1 MDRLNRGR
9 ARRSHEGGF
18 TLIEVMVALGI
29 LAAGLLTVAAAQLYA
44 MQGGSTGRH
53 STEAAAFA
61 HTQLENL
68 QRIAFD
74 DAALADTAGAWSAAR
89 VETNTVQTTP
99 IDVVEMT
106 YTIQYRVAN
115 IDPNLKAVDVRVTWD
130 EPQRPGRS
138 LTLSSQLHDDPPT
151 GG

>member
-1 MDRLNRGR
+1 MDRLKRDS
-9 ARRSHEGGF
+9 AGF

-61 HTQLENL
+61 HTKLENL
-68 QRIAFD
+68 QRMAFD
-74 DAALADTAGAWSAAR
+74 DAELADTAGAWAPAEI
-89 VETNTVQTTP
+89 ETNTVQTTP
-99 IDVVEMT
+99 IDIVEMT
-106 YTIQYRVAN
+106 YTVEYRVDD

-130 EPQRPGRS
+130 EPKRPGRS